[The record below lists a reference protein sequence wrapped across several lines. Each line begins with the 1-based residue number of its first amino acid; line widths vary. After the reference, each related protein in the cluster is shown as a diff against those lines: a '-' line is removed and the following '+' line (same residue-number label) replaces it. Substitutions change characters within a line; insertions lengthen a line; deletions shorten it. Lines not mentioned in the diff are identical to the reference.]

1 MIILKYYLLF
11 PNYFIVL
18 TWSNPTGSSSTS
30 NTACQLPNTPLGM
43 AMAKHNMMRDPF
55 LLMFIMKSIT
65 YHWKICE
72 YGNQQTVIQ
81 ARKQKPGTDYNLYDC
96 IVALVKIVQNLH
108 TYIWIQ
114 LDFLF
119 MNLQYICQSTES

>member
-1 MIILKYYLLF
+1 MPTSKHSIGYGNGETQHDERSIPVNVHYEKYNIISD
-11 PNYFIVL
+11 VL
-18 TWSNPTGSSSTS
+18 
-30 NTACQLPNTPLGM
+30 
-43 AMAKHNMMRDPF
+43 
-55 LLMFIMKSIT
+55 
-65 YHWKICE
+65 HWKICE
-72 YGNQQTVIQ
+72 YGNQQTVKQ
-81 ARKQKPGTDYNLYDC
+81 AKKQKPGTDYNLYDC